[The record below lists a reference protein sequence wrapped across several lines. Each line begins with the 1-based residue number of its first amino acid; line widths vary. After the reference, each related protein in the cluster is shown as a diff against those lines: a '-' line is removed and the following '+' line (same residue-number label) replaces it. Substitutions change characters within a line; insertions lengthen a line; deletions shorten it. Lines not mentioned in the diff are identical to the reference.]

1 MNHPTPKKR
10 LLLVLDFD
18 GFLINS
24 YGLLRDTMAGFGLDV
39 GDEERFKNRR
49 KFLKYLGGGKE
60 LLNNLVGMS
69 LPKTRKL
76 RLRLTEIYA
85 ESGRIYP
92 EFIPL
97 LNELIANPMIHCGI
111 LTRNYTLNPGPTI
124 RAVLHNSGV
133 NDSDLDFVIPI
144 PIGVKKT
151 EVLTAMRASRYFES
165 LLGADEV
172 GDYRAAIEAGYEC
185 VIGSY
190 GFDTRER
197 LITQGEIPAE
207 CIYDTPAALAAA
219 LKERLAIYIDGV
231 ARGTLGK
238 RVIASTSGRLIG
250 ARYDA
255 KSAVHAAHE

>member
-1 MNHPTPKKR
+1 MNPPTPKKR

-24 YGLLRDTMAGFGLDV
+24 YALLRDTMADFGLDV

-60 LLNNLVGMS
+60 LLHNLVGMS

-97 LNELIANPMIHCGI
+97 LNELIANPTIHCGI
-111 LTRNYTLNPGPTI
+111 LTRNYTLNPGPVI
-124 RAVLHNSGV
+124 RAVLRNSGV
-133 NDSDLDFVIPI
+133 NDPDLDFVIPI
-144 PIGVKKT
+144 PVGVKKT

-172 GDYRAAIEAGYEC
+172 GDYRAATAAGYDC

-197 LITQGEIPAE
+197 LVTQGAVPAD
-207 CIYDTPAALAAA
+207 CIYDTPAALTVA
-219 LKERLAIYIDGV
+219 LKERLAIYLDNV
-231 ARGTLGK
+231 ERGTLGR
-238 RVIASTSGRLIG
+238 RVMASTSGRLIG